1 MRQTTICPFRG
12 VESRNGGFPTF
23 LGRLDLPH
31 EHDSAI
37 FRVVRYVRVPHGCR
51 NACSHAVWHV
61 FVRIGVEFTRFCVV
75 RYGSMTHNRLAVTG
89 DPVWHAIFARTSTG
103 SAVYRIAAMQS
114 GTHESCTGPCIANWR
129 YLFSGT
135 PMQIT
140 NGNVIHHFFRL

>member
-51 NACSHAVWHV
+51 NRLFSCCVARVCAHRCGIA
-61 FVRIGVEFTRFCVV
+61 RFCVV
-75 RYGSMTHNRLAVTG
+75 RYGSMTRNRLAVTG